1 MKQLVLLTILIFL
14 SLTVKAESVAEACF
28 NYLYTLPELSP
39 IANKIG
45 SPDVTK
51 ATFEQLANLDKATSE
66 EKLLIARFAK
76 GVQVCDEAELKEQ
89 PNNLHP
95 VAKKALE
102 DIASSRMAS
111 LIDLYNNKISYGEYI
126 KQRQVSISKFKSDRD
141 FVDNDIAEQNAQQ
154 EAAERQENANTAR
167 AIGESISRSLK
178 PKPSINCNPN
188 GYGGVRCQ

>member
-1 MKQLVLLTILIFL
+1 MKQLVLPIILVFL
-14 SLTVKAESVAEACF
+14 SLSAISGELGDKCF
-28 NYLYTLPELSP
+28 DDLYALPELKP
-39 IANKIG
+39 ITNKMAN
-45 SPDVTK
+45 SDVTK
-51 ATFEQLANLDKATSE
+51 ATFEQLANLEKATDE
-66 EKLLIARFAK
+66 EKLLIVKLAK
-76 GVQVCDEAELKEQ
+76 GAQTCDEVHMNEQ
-89 PNNLHP
+89 PDLHP
-95 VAKKALE
+95 IAKKALE

-126 KQRQVSISKFKSDRD
+126 KQRQVSISKFKSDMD